1 MFGFNVSMGLA
12 DKFRNICI
20 KLGENNK
27 PTYAVMAI
35 ATVKGIARP
44 TFTMMDK
51 HEDPQTKKY
60 TALREGLTEVVAIP
74 AYWAC
79 GELASKIAG
88 KMSLSEEKKALAKHN
103 FMFLGVCTAA
113 LFVIPALASV
123 AIKPFMS
130 KIQGDKKN
138 TAPEHKLDI
147 KETEVSE
154 TAKHQPNN
162 YVQTFH
168 PINMNNYAPAK
179 MAGMK
184 VGASW

>member
-1 MFGFNVSMGLA
+1 MGLA
-12 DKFRNICI
+12 DKFRKICI

-35 ATVKGIARP
+35 AAVKGIARP
-44 TFTMMDK
+44 AFTMMDK

-74 AYWAC
+74 AYWTC
-79 GELASKIAG
+79 GELAAKISNNLNLPKDRKAMAG
-88 KMSLSEEKKALAKHN
+88 HN

-130 KIQGDKKN
+130 KIQDDKTLSNK
-138 TAPEHKLDI
+138 HKLDI

-154 TAKHQPNN
+154 TVKVQPNN
-162 YVQTFH
+162 YVQTFQ
-168 PINMNNYAPAK
+168 PISMKNYTSAK